1 MFTNYM
7 TLLYIK
13 LNDDNA
19 PKAPRF
25 NHWFWSRV
33 PTWYSPLGDGTWE
46 REAIPFGPYLS
57 ESDDLSAQSYTTTAM
72 ASITELFRICI
83 AFTILFVI
91 IPITILIFSIRC
103 LRA

>member
-1 MFTNYM
+1 MIFFYA
-7 TLLYIK
+7 K

-19 PKAPRF
+19 PKAPKF

-33 PTWYSPLGDGTWE
+33 PTWNNPLLGGMWE
-46 REAIPFGPYLS
+46 TDVIPFGPYLG
-57 ESDDLSAQSYTTTAM
+57 ESDDLSSQPYTTTAM
-72 ASITELFRICI
+72 SAINELFRICI

-91 IPITILIFSIRC
+91 IPITTLIFSIRF